1 MNNCEEEKE
10 MKNRK
15 LILSILIGLTLMVA
29 MVFVA
34 CDKTEPAPAPSTPQ
48 TPSTPSAP
56 ATEEPIELTY
66 ATPWAEPNAYAVAAQ
81 EWINKIESDA
91 NGRVKIT
98 PYWGGTLINPM
109 EAFSQLSE
117 GVFDIGWCCIGY
129 TATGFELSTNYMP
142 FYYGVSDRDLRR
154 KIDTEVRAKFPE
166 LNEEYSEWKILETV
180 SGNNNQLISIKP
192 VRTVADIKGMAMKG
206 GGPDIEVIKKLGGEG
221 ARVSMGEVYISLQK
235 GILDGSFV
243 PWEAVGTFKFYE
255 VADYVTLLDVSYSP
269 YPQNFMNMDVW
280 NSLPADVQKIF
291 DDNIDY
297 WNNAE
302 DEAFRKANEAGLAAA
317 EDAGMEMITLSDE
330 ESAKF
335 FGTYNEVCSE
345 IATML
350 DGKGYHGTDILNEV
364 TALAEKYQ

>member
-1 MNNCEEEKE
+1 
-10 MKNRK
+10 MKNLK
-15 LILSILIGLTLMVA
+15 LTLTLLMGLTLVMA
-29 MVFVA
+29 LLFIG
-34 CDKTEPAPAPSTPQ
+34 CNKTEPAPAPSTPQ
-48 TPSTPSAP
+48 TPSTPSTP
-56 ATEEPIELTY
+56 ATEEPIELTF
-66 ATPWAEPNAYAVAAQ
+66 ATPWADPNAYAVAAQ

-142 FYYGVSDRDLRR
+142 FYYGISDRDLRR

-166 LNEEYSEWKILETV
+166 LNEEYAKWKILETV
-180 SGNNNQLISIKP
+180 SGNNNQLVSIKP

-255 VADYVTLLDVSYSP
+255 VADYVTLLDFSYSP

-280 NSLPADVQKIF
+280 NSLPPDIQQIF
-291 DDNIDY
+291 DDNIEF

-302 DEAFRKANEAGLAAA
+302 DEAFRLANDVGLIAA
-317 EDAGMEMITLSDE
+317 EEAGMEMITFSDE
-330 ESAKF
+330 ESEKF
-335 FGTYNEVCSE
+335 FGTYNEVCTE
-345 IATML
+345 IATKL
-350 DGKGYHGTDILNEV
+350 DGEGYHGTDILNEV
-364 TALAEKYQ
+364 LSLAEKYQ